1 MSHPA
6 YPDSH
11 LKRMRAGKPIV
22 FDCIEAAAPAALEL
36 DVWYEQTHLP
46 RVRGR
51 GLRRYAAPA
60 HAAYFYIQELE
71 GDGPVTAPAP
81 IGQAG
86 VHHHI
91 HCRGLSLGGAHRLD
105 SGLQALEAPYAYPIF
120 FSVPEPWQTHFNQ
133 WYDREHIPM
142 LLQCPQW
149 VMCRRF
155 KLEDPC
161 GCTWTHL
168 ALHYLS
174 DLSALQSPERTAA
187 RSTAWRRELESQPWF
202 RFSHR
207 LGSRLA

>member
-81 IGQAG
+81 MGQAG

-120 FSVPEPWQTHFNQ
+120 S
-133 WYDREHIPM
+133 
-142 LLQCPQW
+142 
-149 VMCRRF
+149 
-155 KLEDPC
+155 
-161 GCTWTHL
+161 
-168 ALHYLS
+168 AYLS
-174 DLSALQSPERTAA
+174 PGRLISINGMTASTSPCCSNVHNGSCAGVSSLRTPAA
-187 RSTAWRRELESQPWF
+187 AHGHTWPCTTYRI
-202 RFSHR
+202 
-207 LGSRLA
+207 